1 MTARALFFDM
11 DGTLIDSEAGIVACV
26 QYALVHSGR
35 PEPTPAQVKP
45 WIGPPLKDTFD
56 QLFGGDAAAADR
68 AVALYKQRYDA
79 EGWRSCRLYP
89 GIAAALAHL
98 RGEGHTMAVVTS
110 KTERFAGR
118 IAAALGVD
126 GLFDTIV
133 GTSED
138 GRLRHKPD
146 LVAEALRRLA
156 LAPAQAVMIGD
167 RRMDVDGARANG
179 MDCIG
184 VLWGFGGADELRA
197 AGARTLVASPAEL
210 VDALGG

>member
-89 GIAAALAHL
+89 G
-98 RGEGHTMAVVTS
+98 
-110 KTERFAGR
+110 